1 MVIGLLS
8 SCSVMQ
14 VGEHRQPLLS
24 NESFGILPF
33 RNLAQSPQASERVA
47 SLVAALMRT
56 QGLLVL
62 EAPQAVNYQSLSS
75 QLLTDDD
82 ARYQDALRWAN
93 QQNLRYAV
101 TGSVDE
107 WRYKSG
113 LDGEPAVGITLNIV
127 DLQTQEVIWTSTGAR
142 SGWGRE
148 GVAMAARTLLSDLL
162 DDLPLD
168 ND

>member
-1 MVIGLLS
+1 
-8 SCSVMQ
+8 
-14 VGEHRQPLLS
+14 
-24 NESFGILPF
+24 
-33 RNLAQSPQASERVA
+33 
-47 SLVAALMRT
+47 
-56 QGLLVL
+56 
-62 EAPQAVNYQSLSS
+62 
-75 QLLTDDD
+75 
-82 ARYQDALRWAN
+82 LRWAN